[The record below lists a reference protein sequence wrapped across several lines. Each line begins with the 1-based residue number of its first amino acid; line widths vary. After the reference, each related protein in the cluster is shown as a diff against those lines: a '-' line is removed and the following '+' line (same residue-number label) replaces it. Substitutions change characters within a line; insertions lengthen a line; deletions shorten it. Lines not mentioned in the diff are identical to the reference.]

1 MPDTVV
7 WSRAGLCALVRWAE
21 TSLRLAIVLVPLAA
35 IGLSGCGE
43 QKAVIPSGELTE
55 EQKQAIKAE
64 DAKIAEEEGH
74 GRAK

>member
-1 MPDTVV
+1 MP
-7 WSRAGLCALVRWAE
+7 CALVRWASRLQAAGPWAQA
-21 TSLRLAIVLVPLAA
+21 SLRLGGVLLPLVVA
-35 IGLSGCGE
+35 GLVGCGE
-43 QKAVIPSGELTE
+43 QKTIIPSGELTE

>member
-1 MPDTVV
+1 VGLPLVV
-7 WSRAGLCALVRWAE
+7 AV
-21 TSLRLAIVLVPLAA
+21 LA
-35 IGLSGCGE
+35 GCGE

-64 DAKIAEEEGH
+64 DARITEEEGH

>member
-1 MPDTVV
+1 MLPVPEVGKTGCPSRGRTLVAALRAVCVGLPLVV
-7 WSRAGLCALVRWAE
+7 AV
-21 TSLRLAIVLVPLAA
+21 LA
-35 IGLSGCGE
+35 GCGE

-64 DAKIAEEEGH
+64 DAKITEEEGH